1 MPRPISPRIKR
12 EVDEIL
18 EKSKTKRRGPPGYAD
33 DPHQQARAA
42 SNAAHQAGTP
52 ETHRRAARAF
62 RTSARKHRREGNQDL
77 SNYQERNAEMHDREA
92 QEAQFDWPFVAN
104 AVRKA
109 VSRTFRV
116 LGNPTTGYRVFI
128 ADAYRSLTPG
138 ERAAIDAH
146 TLPQFKQLL
155 IALNRRRLI
164 NLDRADIQEI
174 WIADGRTARDR
185 AASRKLAKESE
196 TTSLG
201 AEFHFIEV

>member
-1 MPRPISPRIKR
+1 MPRTISPRIKR

-18 EKSKTKRRGPPGYAD
+18 EKSK
-33 DPHQQARAA
+33 
-42 SNAAHQAGTP
+42 
-52 ETHRRAARAF
+52 
-62 RTSARKHRREGNQDL
+62 
-77 SNYQERNAEMHDREA
+77 MHDREA

-164 NLDRADIQEI
+164 NLNRADIQEI

-201 AEFHFIEV
+201 AEFHFIGLWQPGITVSHPSHQRRGL